1 MHFYEIHK
9 MEKVLTKGFSEMSTN
24 EMQEVDGGVAPFI
37 IYGGALLGGWAVGHL
52 IGYFAG

>member
-1 MHFYEIHK
+1 